1 MFNTA
6 KNNAGATKAL
16 ESKHWSYDVF
26 DRSMVLLNQ
35 VVEILRLP
43 NFDRHVAI
51 SIDRTQPC

>member
-1 MFNTA
+1 
-6 KNNAGATKAL
+6 
-16 ESKHWSYDVF
+16 VF
-26 DRSMVLLNQ
+26 DRSMVLLSP